1 MFFDVK
7 HFQMKTINIAIIE
20 KSPLAKVFLEYLLE
34 KADFN
39 VTVCTESIDY
49 FLTKAIERSI
59 DNPDICLL
67 DSTVKISSINAI
79 RKHYPEIK
87 IAVYD
92 PIATTR
98 KKSTLRLEDFDVYMS
113 RSLKLEQWIT
123 VLQNI
128 VNHRDQSTA

>member
-7 HFQMKTINIAIIE
+7 HFHMKTINIAIIE
-20 KSPLAKVFLEYLLE
+20 KSPLAKVFLEDVFT
-34 KADFN
+34 KANFKI
-39 VTVCTESIDY
+39 TVSTESIHY
-49 FLTKAIERSI
+49 FLSKAKERSI

-92 PIATTR
+92 PVETR
-98 KKSTLRLEDFDVYMS
+98 RKSTLRLEDFDVYMS
-113 RSLKLEQWIT
+113 RSLKLEQWVG

-128 VNHRDQSTA
+128 ISPGTGQLP